1 MLRVAQMPTQRRRSS
16 RRKRILVV
24 DTVVESRDAAV
35 RQLWREGYELTAT
48 DSMDA
53 ACAIVWAGQPE
64 LVLINLSAF
73 PVLSLCKL
81 GRALSH
87 RRNIRVLGL
96 VSQFRADGMPT
107 TRVVR
112 LPRGDALT
120 FGFQFSHPN

>member
-1 MLRVAQMPTQRRRSS
+1 MPIRRQRRRSS
-16 RRKRILVV
+16 GRRRILVV
-24 DTVVESRDAAV
+24 DTAVESRDAAV
-35 RQLWREGYELTAT
+35 RQLWGEGYELTAT
-48 DSMDA
+48 GSMDA

-96 VSQFRADGMPT
+96 VSQFTADVAPI

-112 LPRGDALT
+112 LPCGDALT